1 MKQKKSRRHSGKKYL
16 WYSILCVMLLVL
28 AGSTYVLMSFGL
40 IPMTGNKTL
49 DIIIGILL
57 VIISIAS
64 IVCGIIA
71 FVYYKRNS
79 NQIRFNYATFEL
91 VEGINSER
99 AFLAYVAKDIKRNRG
114 KANALV
120 AFAATVLKDCLYA
133 MGMRKAA
140 KF

>member
-1 MKQKKSRRHSGKKYL
+1 MKQKKARRHSGKKYL

-28 AGSTYVLMSFGL
+28 AFSTYVLMSFGL

-79 NQIRFNYATFEL
+79 NQIRFNY
-91 VEGINSER
+91 
-99 AFLAYVAKDIKRNRG
+99 
-114 KANALV
+114 
-120 AFAATVLKDCLYA
+120 
-133 MGMRKAA
+133 
-140 KF
+140 